1 MAGPEEEKIQ
11 ASIEADKL
19 NIKFKSLA
27 AVLGNIEKTTLSALA
42 KKFIEFEKVA
52 KEKMNATV
60 RTEQKTLTA
69 AQALFGKRMQV
80 QSVANQLLQKEY
92 TNFNIARREQEVK
105 FLNDLLATNAV
116 ADKKLLQSH
125 IRRKNVEL
133 ELEKLKVAKI
143 RAEEEGFLSMMSV
156 RWRQGVTHVGEFM
169 IRTFGKG
176 GKIAGAL
183 LGMSGIVGGAMLA
196 FTLLMK
202 AMDYM
207 GERVKTTTKGM
218 LLSGGLISKSYAG
231 IAAVATEVSGEFIT
245 FNQIGMTVKKA
256 QELYNEGLSE
266 GLMSLTLYTEA
277 QNNHIDIMKMTARQ
291 QINLNKLSIVYSKEL
306 GTIAQAI
313 FLNTKDA
320 AKFYQLAK
328 NYHITLGAGFKNL
341 AAGIG
346 QWAISLK
353 LDTEIVFDTLNAMG
367 EQIRFTGKGIEDTLH
382 TFVPFVE
389 MISQVGEKSKMSR
402 DDIQELIKTFTQV
415 GKSVDPF
422 LYMAT
427 QDWQGKVGEGL
438 MKTFE
443 VSPWEK
449 FLGVMGKFQEQ
460 TDDWLGAMML
470 QFPELQ
476 SAKGA
481 TLLKTLEAAKARGP
495 EEISK
500 LRGMTTQELAQ
511 YMLEQGHA
519 TTEEVAKSGA
529 ALMAYGS
536 TQDKIA
542 DYVERIFQAFI
553 SFTVKFFNSRLMKLG
568 GAGDAAAEMMKLKGD
583 VNSITKKGFSTSDI
597 ALAAG
602 FSSSGRPP
610 GM

>member
-1 MAGPEEEKIQ
+1 MTSPEEEKIK

-19 NIKFKSLA
+19 NRKFVSLA
-27 AVLGNIEKTTLSALA
+27 GVLRNIADKDLVDVAKSFVEFEKEA
-42 KKFIEFEKVA
+42 KKNMSTVIEFEGK
-52 KEKMNATV
+52 KM
-60 RTEQKTLTA
+60 TA
-69 AQALFGKRMQV
+69 AQALFGKRMQA
-80 QSVANQLLQKEY
+80 QSM
-92 TNFNIARREQEVK
+92 
-105 FLNDLLATNAV
+105 
-116 ADKKLLQSH
+116 ADKKLLEENTKFNTAKKEQEIMTLEALSKANIVSNKELLASH
-125 IRRKNVEL
+125 IRRKKVEL
-133 ELEKLKVAKI
+133 ELEKIQIAK
-143 RAEEEGFLSMMSV
+143 REAEEKGFLSMMTV
-156 RWRQGVTHVGEFM
+156 RWREAGVKISNFLVEK
-169 IRTFGKG
+169 FGVKG
-176 GKIAGAL
+176 KLPAQIVKTAGAL
-183 LGMSGIVGGAMLA
+183 GIVALA
-196 FTLLMK
+196 FTALVK

-207 GERVKTTTKGM
+207 GERVNKTSKGL
-218 LLSGGLISKSYAG
+218 LLSGGLVSKSYAG
-231 IAAVATEVSGEFIT
+231 IAAVATEVSGEFIQ
-245 FNQIGMTVKKA
+245 FSQIGMTVKKA

-266 GLMSLTLYTEA
+266 GLMSLTLYSEA
-277 QNNHIDIMKMTARQ
+277 QNNNVDIMKMTARQ

-353 LDTEIVFDTLNAMG
+353 LDTGVVFDTLNAMG
-367 EQIRFTGKGIEDTLH
+367 EQLRFTGKGIEETLQ

-389 MISQVGEKSKMSR
+389 MISKVGKESKLSR

-427 QDWQGKVGEGL
+427 QNWTGEIGENL

-460 TDDWLGAMML
+460 TTDWTGAMML

-481 TLLKTLEAAKARGP
+481 ALLKTLEGARKKGP
-495 EEISK
+495 EELSK
-500 LRGMTTQELAQ
+500 LKGMTSEQISQ
-511 YMLEQGHA
+511 YMLDEGHA
-519 TTEEVAKSGA
+519 QTVEVAKMGA

-536 TQDKIA
+536 TEDKIA
-542 DYVERIFQAFI
+542 NYVERIFQAFI

-583 VNSITKKGFSTSDI
+583 VNSITKKGFNASDLT
-597 ALAAG
+597 AAAG
-602 FSSSGRPP
+602 FGKPP